1 MAIKFD
7 YEDAI
12 KRAKPG
18 ESFFIPTLRPQI
30 HTPEIQSIARQLKR
44 EIQIKNVT
52 EQYINGIR
60 VWILK

>member
-1 MAIKFD
+1 MPIKFD
-7 YEDAI
+7 YATPI
-12 KRAKPG
+12 MRGKPG

-30 HTPEIQSIARQLKR
+30 YKFDILATAKELGR
-44 EIQIKNVT
+44 EIQIKQVC

>member
-7 YEDAI
+7 YAAAI
-12 KRAKPG
+12 KRGKPG
-18 ESFFIPTLRPQI
+18 ESFFIPTLRPNVYKFDI
-30 HTPEIQSIARQLKR
+30 LSTAKELHR
-44 EIQIKNVT
+44 EIQLKQVC

>member
-30 HTPEIQSIARQLKR
+30 HTPEIQLTARQLKR

>member
-30 HTPEIQSIARQLKR
+30 HAPEIHATARHLKR
-44 EIQIKNVT
+44 EIQIKHVT
-52 EQYINGIR
+52 ERYINGMR